1 MKYSI
6 INFHRKSN
14 AMKPCK
20 GIFKKITIEII
31 KGQIQLVCNCSLQFA
46 VAFDKTTKS
55 CQTNAT
61 NNQSKTLKKLKKEFK
76 K

>member
-1 MKYSI
+1 
-6 INFHRKSN
+6 
-14 AMKPCK
+14 MKPCK
-20 GIFKKITIEII
+20 GIFKKNNNRNNKRTNSFGL
-31 KGQIQLVCNCSLQFA
+31 KLQFA

-55 CQTNAT
+55 CPTNAT